1 MQRRIIRVGLLL
13 TPNEKKLLIQ
23 LAESEGL
30 SEAATLRRLLR
41 QAVRQVPAEVKA
53 GQPEGEPGEVARAT
67 ATF

>member
-30 SEAATLRRLLR
+30 SEAATLRWLLR
-41 QAVRQVPAEVKA
+41 QAMKQVPADPAPAQAESELAEVQREA
-53 GQPEGEPGEVARAT
+53 QSV
-67 ATF
+67 